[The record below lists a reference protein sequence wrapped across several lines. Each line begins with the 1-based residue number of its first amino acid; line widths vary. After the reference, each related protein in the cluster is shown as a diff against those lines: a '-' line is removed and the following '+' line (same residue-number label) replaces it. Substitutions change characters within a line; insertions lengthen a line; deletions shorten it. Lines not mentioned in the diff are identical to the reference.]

1 MLSPSIL
8 RSRARGRAST
18 TRSLLPVPR
27 AGLALV
33 VVYLAALTG
42 CAGTALD
49 ETNADLVEEAPLL
62 DEHAPASPLPDEAQ
76 EPSSSLTDPST
87 SPRDGDEA
95 SGPAASGREAD
106 ALGQSQQP
114 LLGSNTCRDVY
125 VSVRNFWND
134 PITVRSIE
142 YYNASEGRWQ
152 TEDLANRT
160 LDADGGLEIWV
171 EDLENA
177 ENDTIYSVNLLF
189 DHLDHT
195 HNMHFNIP
203 DRTCLAGHIMFDLFV
218 E

>member
-1 MLSPSIL
+1 MMSPS
-8 RSRARGRAST
+8 S
-18 TRSLLPVPR
+18 TRSPLAIPR

-33 VVYLAALTG
+33 VVSLSALTG
-42 CAGTALD
+42 CAGNALD
-49 ETNADLVEEAPLL
+49 ETSIDPVEEAPLL
-62 DEHAPASPLPDEAQ
+62 DEHESASPELDEAQ
-76 EPSSSLTDPST
+76 EPPSLADSST
-87 SPRDGDEA
+87 SPPDGDEA
-95 SGPAASGREAD
+95 SGRD
-106 ALGQSQQP
+106 AGVLGELQQP
-114 LLGSNTCRDVY
+114 LFGSNTCRDVY

-160 LDADGGLEIWV
+160 LEANGGLEIWI

-177 ENDTIYSVNLLF
+177 ENDWIYSVNLLF